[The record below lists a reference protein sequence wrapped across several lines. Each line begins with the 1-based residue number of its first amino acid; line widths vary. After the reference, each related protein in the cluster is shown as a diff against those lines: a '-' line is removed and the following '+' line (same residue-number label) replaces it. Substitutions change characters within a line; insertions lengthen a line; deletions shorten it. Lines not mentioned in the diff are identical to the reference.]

1 MFHFPLRAL
10 VLSASLFCLTLAGCG
25 GGSSGSGGSRAASG
39 PAAPDLPAIPRAIG
53 DDFTLSP
60 IFSEGAVLQRDRP
73 LTVWGTAAPGETVS
87 VTLGARSARADANND
102 GRWQATLGA
111 LGAGG
116 PYVLSAKT
124 AGGTTLTRGDIL
136 LGDVWLCS
144 GQSNM
149 EMSFEWNV
157 KNKAAEVAS
166 ANYPKIRLLQL
177 PHLASWSPQSSFNAK
192 WQVCRPD
199 TVRSFSAAAYFFGRE
214 LHRQSGVPIGLVE
227 AAWSSTPA
235 QSWVSAAGLQNL
247 GEFRVALAQNP
258 ENAFLD
264 RLNRWWR
271 DNDAGTRAGWSRL
284 DFDDSAWKTA
294 ALPNNWDAAGVTESV
309 GVAWL
314 RLRVNVPAN
323 WAGRDL
329 KWRAG
334 TIGGD
339 DTAFYNGAYVGQNV
353 GSGARTYL
361 VPGALVKAG
370 PNVLALRISGN
381 ASVNGGI
388 GGEMKLESADGVG
401 APIVLSGIWKY
412 RVSLTPDQAAAKPR
426 AGAFG
431 APESVRPTAAYNG
444 LIAPLQPMSLKGVIW
459 YQGEANAPRP
469 DGYENLLKA
478 LISDW
483 RAGFG
488 HPNLPFYIAQLAS
501 YGAPDQSPSD
511 GGWANLQWAQNRVAA
526 SVPGSGLAVLND
538 IGEAGEIHPSNKQ
551 DVGGRLA
558 LLALRDLYG
567 KNVAASGPVLQRF
580 AVQNNELRLT
590 FANAEGGLR
599 LQGDADHV
607 FALSNG
613 GRYAW
618 ATPRIENNE
627 IVLSAPGLSAPKS
640 ARFAWSG
647 TPRAALYNG
656 AGLPASLFATDK

>member
-1 MFHFPLRAL
+1 MSHFSLRAL
-10 VLSASLFCLTLAGCG
+10 LVGASLFCLTLAGCG
-25 GGSSGSGGSRAASG
+25 GGSGGSGGSRAASG
-39 PAAPDLPAIPRAIG
+39 PAAPALPAIPRAIG

-73 LTVWGTAAPGETVS
+73 LTVWGDAAPGETVN
-87 VTLGARSARADANND
+87 VTLGARSARAYAGSD
-102 GRWQATLGA
+102 GRWQANLAA

-124 AGGTTLTRGDIL
+124 AGGKTLTRGDIL

-149 EMSFEWNV
+149 EMSFDWNV
-157 KNKAAEVAS
+157 KNKDAEVGA
-166 ANYPKIRLLQL
+166 ANYPKIRLLPL
-177 PHLASWSPQSSFNAK
+177 PHQASWSPQSSFNAG
-192 WQVCRPD
+192 WQACRPD

-214 LHRQSGVPIGLVE
+214 LHGQSGVPIGLIE
-227 AAWSSTPA
+227 SAWSSTPA

-247 GEFRVALAQNP
+247 GEFDVAIAQNP

-284 DFDDSAWKTA
+284 DFDDSTWKTA
-294 ALPNNWDAAGVTESV
+294 NLPNSWEAAGISEPV

-314 RLRVNVPAN
+314 RLRVNIPAN

-334 TIGGD
+334 NIGGD
-339 DTAFYNGAYVGQNV
+339 DTAFCNGAYVGQNV

-370 PNVLALRISGN
+370 PNVLALRINGN
-381 ASVNGGI
+381 SGI
-388 GGEMKLESADGVG
+388 GGEMKLESVQGTG

-412 RVSLTPDQAAAKPR
+412 RVSLAPDQAAAKPR
-426 AGAFG
+426 AGTFAT
-431 APESVRPTAAYNG
+431 PESIRPTIAYNG
-444 LIAPLQPMSLKGVIW
+444 LIAPLQPLSLKGVIW
-459 YQGEANAPRP
+459 YQGETNTPQPA
-469 DGYENLLKA
+469 GYENLLKA

-488 HPNLPFYIAQLAS
+488 NPNLPFYIAQLAS
-501 YGAPDQSPSD
+501 YGTPDKSPTD

-526 SVPGSGLAVLND
+526 SVPNTGLAVLND
-538 IGEAGEIHPSNKQ
+538 IGEAKEIHPSNKQ
-551 DVGGRLA
+551 DVGKRLA

-567 KNVAASGPVLQRF
+567 KNLAASGPVLQRF
-580 AVQNNELRLT
+580 AAQGSELRLT

-599 LQGDADHV
+599 LEGDADHV

-627 IVLSAPGLSAPKS
+627 IVLSAPGMSDPKN

-656 AGLPASLFATDK
+656 ANLPASLFATDK